1 MELKT
6 TIKNYFK
13 QTREPRYSFLMV
25 LPLLLAYEYEAFSL
39 NHSDITGIRNGADI
53 FLKKILGL
61 LGLHGHLAVAFI
73 ICLSMLLV
81 YRREKEKPV
90 KFNYFIFIFIEC
102 IIYSL
107 ILEPAVLKLRSLLA
121 ISKHA
126 QFVACLGAGI
136 YEELLFRLIM
146 FTGTYKILK
155 KLLDMEYLSLISAI
169 LISSVFFSYFHYW
182 GSMADTLTISSFTYR
197 FLAGIILCLLY
208 YFRGLGI
215 AAYTHTFY
223 DLMVFY
229 NIMH

>member
-1 MELKT
+1 MELKA
-6 TIKNYFK
+6 TIINYFK
-13 QTREPRYSFLMV
+13 ETRQARYSFLMV

-53 FLKKILGL
+53 FLKKILGVF
-61 LGLHGHLAVAFI
+61 GLHGHLAVAFI
-73 ICLSMLLV
+73 LCISMLLV

-90 KFNYFIFIFIEC
+90 RFNYFIFIFIEC
-102 IIYSL
+102 IIYAL
-107 ILEPAVLKLRSLLA
+107 ILEPAILKLRTLLS
-121 ISKHA
+121 ISRHA
-126 QFVACLGAGI
+126 QFVACLGAGV
-136 YEELLFRLIM
+136 YEELLFRLLL
-146 FTGTYKILK
+146 FTGVYRIFK
-155 KLLDMEYLSLISAI
+155 KLLDMDNISLII
-169 LISSVFFSYFHYW
+169 GVLVSSLFFSYFHYW
-182 GSMADTLTISSFTYR
+182 GSMADTFTISGFTYR